1 MKSILSERNI
11 VVVLFVMVL
20 ITFSLAQ
27 EDSKKIEK
35 LYLGTSS
42 VSVTTTPGRLVKNEI
57 SQKEEKNDAILPA
70 AYKE

>member
-35 LYLGTSS
+35 LYLGTTLAP
-42 VSVTTTPGRLVKNEI
+42 VTTPGRLIKNEI
-57 SQKEEKNDAILPA
+57 VQKEEKKDGIYPA
-70 AYKE
+70 AYKD